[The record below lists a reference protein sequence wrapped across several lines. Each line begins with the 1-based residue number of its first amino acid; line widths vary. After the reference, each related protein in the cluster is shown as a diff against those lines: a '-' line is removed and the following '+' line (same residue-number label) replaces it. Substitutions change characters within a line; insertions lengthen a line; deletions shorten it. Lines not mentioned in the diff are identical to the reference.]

1 MSSTPDQQ
9 PIQRI
14 VGKRKSP
21 EGQQLTGADLQA
33 ARAAMTRNARYYM
46 RAPKGVFY
54 YSSHEEMAADR
65 LRWTVDLMVELA
77 REGKTLVSTLWPAE
91 SG

>member
-1 MSSTPDQQ
+1 MSSPPDQQ

-14 VGKRKSP
+14 VGKRKSC
-21 EGQQLTGADLQA
+21 EGQQLTGAALQA
-33 ARAAMTRNARYYM
+33 ARDAMTRNARYYM

-65 LRWTVDLMVELA
+65 LRWTVDLMVERA
-77 REGKTLVSTLWPAE
+77 REGKILVSTDWPE
-91 SG
+91 VT